1 MDAEALTQIWRASAR
16 DGQLDKAEFKK
27 FHVSEAA
34 EAVID
39 AHLSLRAEGH
49 VVYGISQ
56 ICNSKAQLL
65 LQDSERVDENTG
77 ASFREYIAQQHQMEP
92 GSKRQRVN
100 DSASLLDLDVRG
112 LPASLLPQSLSDA
125 SARAPE
131 NAADLSIDDMLRAD
145 DAQNNVGDTTADG
158 VVNPERTAEDEQ
170 DLAQELDF
178 SAMLAQNSDQSG
190 ADAGSMDPG
199 MDFGPDPEY
208 SSSPPRTPPQDAFDE
223 DIMVVEGE
231 HDNVD
236 RNKKLSATRRVRSAP
251 IDEEINIRRPAKSRL
266 LRKLPTVA
274 PRSTAKS
281 SQKAPQAN
289 LYIELDDDAER
300 LLDPEHVS
308 TKMHERRRADLERAE
323 IGDISFGDMGDIDVG
338 MDDDMGMDDFPLEAS
353 EVEEGDSEVDEED
366 TEEILK
372 EDAEKARVAVKQA
385 LRTKGESVA
394 FTSLAAD
401 RKARACTLME
411 VLQLAAKGRITIEQ
425 AHPWGDPM
433 LTRVK

>member
-16 DGQLDKAEFKK
+16 DGQLEKAEFKK
-27 FHVSEAA
+27 FQVSQAA
-34 EAVID
+34 EAVVD

-77 ASFREYIAQQHQMEP
+77 ASFREYIAQQHQLEP
-92 GSKRQRVN
+92 GSKRQRFN
-100 DSASLLDLDVRG
+100 ESASLLDLDVRG
-112 LPASLLPQSLSDA
+112 LPASLLPPSMSGV

-145 DAQNNVGDTTADG
+145 DAQNNVGDTTANG
-158 VVNPERTAEDEQ
+158 VENVERTAEDEQ

-178 SAMLAQNSDQSG
+178 SAMLNQNSDQSG
-190 ADAGSMDPG
+190 GDAGSFDPG

-208 SSSPPRTPPQDAFDE
+208 SSSPPRTPPQNAFDD

-231 HDNVD
+231 NDAVN
-236 RNKKLSATRRVRSAP
+236 RNKKAPSRRVRSAP
-251 IDEEINIRRPAKSRL
+251 VDDEINVRRPAKSRL
-266 LRKLPTVA
+266 LRKLPAVT
-274 PRSTAKS
+274 PKSTTKS
-281 SQKAPQAN
+281 NQKGSQAS
-289 LYIELDDDAER
+289 LYIALDDETER
-300 LLDPEHVS
+300 LLDPEYVS
-308 TKMHERRRADLERAE
+308 TKMRERRHADIQRAE
-323 IGDISFGDMGDIDVG
+323 IGDISVGDMGD
-338 MDDDMGMDDFPLEAS
+338 MDMGMDDMDMEMDDLPLDDFEA
-353 EVEEGDSEVDEED
+353 EDEDEEDEED
-366 TEEILK
+366 TEEVLK

-385 LRTKGESVA
+385 LNKKGSSVA
-394 FTSLAAD
+394 FSSLATD

-425 AHPWGDPM
+425 PHAWGDPT